1 MDSLIFY
8 IYFMNLNLCIVYIFL
23 VNDDET
29 NQMYP
34 VIMIDKINNIL
45 TTTKKA
51 RSSIIF
57 IFLKII
63 LNIDKAHIILL
74 YPIFDEFEV

>member
-1 MDSLIFY
+1 
-8 IYFMNLNLCIVYIFL
+8 MNLNLCIVYIFL

-45 TTTKKA
+45 TTTKSA